1 MKCLSRSG
9 ASLTDRTMVIRRS
22 RSAMF
27 GAVLAFLALFGLFAV
42 SGWHNAMVHDDDP
55 IHAVSIEH
63 SHGSSSQTDPDAPVH
78 VLAHATGQWIGFADP
93 FMPVR
98 RCLRISGCGWST
110 WHPGCMGSRLP
121 NC

>member
-1 MKCLSRSG
+1 M
-9 ASLTDRTMVIRRS
+9 IRRS

-93 FMPVR
+93 FMPVAPLFADQR
-98 RCLRISGCGWST
+98 VWVVDVAPWLHGIAPAELLRPPRG
-110 WHPGCMGSRLP
+110 
-121 NC
+121 